1 MINLN
6 TATMKRIIKPSH
18 VLLPFL
24 LLCSGLG
31 TYAQTSGTGKPAGNM
46 QTLTRTTD
54 RQQPA
59 SGEKVLVSDAKE
71 LTRVQPRNATNR
83 NDQQPVTGT
92 STTVERRKRR

>member
-1 MINLN
+1 MTNLN

-24 LLCSGLG
+24 LLGSWVG
-31 TYAQTSGTGKPAGNM
+31 TYAQTSGTGKPTGNM
-46 QTLTRTTD
+46 QTLTGTERK
-54 RQQPA
+54 QPA

-71 LTRVQPRNATNR
+71 LTRVQPHNAAKRNGP
-83 NDQQPVTGT
+83 QPVTGT